1 MDATVVELSDVV
13 KADEISVIIINGCI
27 MTNFKLQ
34 QSDINQI
41 KKFEGLS
48 LRAYKPV
55 PTERFYTIGYG
66 HYGADVKANQVITEK
81 EAESLLRKDLEKF
94 EDYVNNLNVC
104 KRYSEFASLTDFA
117 FNLGTAALGRSTL
130 LKYIRAKKPEQ
141 YIREEFGKWV
151 NSKGMRLKGLVI
163 RRQWEADRFYGK
175 EA

>member
-1 MDATVVELSDVV
+1 MKSSDLLIR
-13 KADEISVIIINGCI
+13 K
-27 MTNFKLQ
+27 
-34 QSDINQI
+34 I
-41 KKFEGLS
+41 KEFEGLS
-48 LRAYKPV
+48 LKAYKPV
-55 PTERFYTIGYG
+55 PTEKFYTIGYG

-94 EDYVNNLNVC
+94 EAYVNKLDVC
-104 KRYSEFASLTDFA
+104 KRQGQFDGLVSFS

-141 YIREEFGKWV
+141 YIREEFAKWV

-163 RRQWEADRFYGK
+163 RRQWEADRYFGK

>member
-1 MDATVVELSDVV
+1 MKSSDLLIR
-13 KADEISVIIINGCI
+13 K
-27 MTNFKLQ
+27 
-34 QSDINQI
+34 I
-41 KKFEGLS
+41 KEFEGLS
-48 LRAYKPV
+48 LKAYKPV
-55 PTERFYTIGYG
+55 PTEKFYTIGYG

-94 EDYVNNLNVC
+94 EDYVNNLGVC

-130 LKYIRAKKPEQ
+130 LKYIRQGKAEQ
-141 YIREEFGKWV
+141 YIRGEFAKWV

-163 RRQWEADRFYGK
+163 RRQWEADRYFGK